1 MKKFTPKNWTDS
13 LMKQNWETIGETEDV
28 DQMVEDLTKYMTI
41 ALDEVAPMTNFKIRP
56 GYKQGLTDQTKN
68 LIGER
73 EEARKNIKRAR
84 TPMERIANQKKYKL
98 LRNKV
103 ISQSRADTIE
113 QNGKMID
120 EAKNESDIWKIV
132 NDINS
137 PKAEKV
143 WKLKKDIQ

>member
-1 MKKFTPKNWTDS
+1 
-13 LMKQNWETIGETEDV
+13 
-28 DQMVEDLTKYMTI
+28 
-41 ALDEVAPMTNFKIRP
+41 
-56 GYKQGLTDQTKN
+56 
-68 LIGER
+68 
-73 EEARKNIKRAR
+73 
-84 TPMERIANQKKYKL
+84 MERIANQKKYKL

-113 QNGKMID
+113 QNGKKID